1 MAFVVKNPPTN
12 AGDRFDP
19 WVGETPW
26 RRTWQPTPIFFPGES
41 HGQRNWQTTVHGVA
55 TLITQDHAANRGQK
69 QELSAKLG
77 PLDSQLKIFYCYL
90 IENV

>member
-1 MAFVVKNPPTN
+1 MQ
-12 AGDRFDP
+12 
-19 WVGETPW
+19 ETGLIHGWGRPLGGGHGSPL
-26 RRTWQPTPIFFPGES
+26 QYFFPGES